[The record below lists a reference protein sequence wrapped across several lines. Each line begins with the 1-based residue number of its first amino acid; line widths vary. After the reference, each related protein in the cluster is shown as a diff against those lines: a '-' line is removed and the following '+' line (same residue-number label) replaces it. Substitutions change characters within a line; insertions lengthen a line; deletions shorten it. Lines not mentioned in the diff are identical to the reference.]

1 MGSERTGEMP
11 RLSPLLIL
19 LALLSARLVAGFH
32 IGRPVQGLVVRMP
45 LLAANEPVLTDL
57 DDLESGLPLKEA
69 QTKGS
74 GVEVYLQEAS
84 KLIGKTPLQSLK
96 QTVLKLSLP
105 ALGITIPD
113 DFEEVAAMALDLAW
127 KQSGGDW
134 SMLLNWLN
142 EELGPGC
149 ARADAAIK
157 ATTESLQSLTE
168 AELKK
173 LIVKHADEG
182 VNALPKFDS
191 RKYDG
196 KYTKADYLAQL
207 IDVVRVANGNDYE
220 KVAQVLSREGKRSKG
235 FSS

>member
-1 MGSERTGEMP
+1 MVGFKILISVLCTGFCV
-11 RLSPLLIL
+11 I
-19 LALLSARLVAGFH
+19 AFH
-32 IGRPVQGLVVRMP
+32 IGRPVRGLIVRMP
-45 LLAANEPVLTDL
+45 LLVANEPVLTDL
-57 DDLESGLPLKEA
+57 DDLESGKET
-69 QTKGS
+69 QTSSKGS

-84 KLIGKTPLQSLK
+84 KLIGKTPLRSLK

-105 ALGITIPD
+105 ALGTKIPD

-127 KQSGGDW
+127 KQSDGDW
-134 SMLLNWLN
+134 SKLLNWLN

-157 ATTESLQSLTE
+157 ATTESLQNLTE
-168 AELKK
+168 ADLKR

-182 VNALPKFDS
+182 VNALPKFDP

-220 KVAQVLSREGKRSKG
+220 KVAQVLLREGKRSKG

>member
-1 MGSERTGEMP
+1 MP
-11 RLSPLLIL
+11 GLSSLLI
-19 LALLSARLVAGFH
+19 LALLSAGMLVAGFH

-57 DDLESGLPLKEA
+57 DDLESGLPLKET
-69 QTKGS
+69 QTNSKGS

-157 ATTESLQSLTE
+157 VTTESLQSLTE